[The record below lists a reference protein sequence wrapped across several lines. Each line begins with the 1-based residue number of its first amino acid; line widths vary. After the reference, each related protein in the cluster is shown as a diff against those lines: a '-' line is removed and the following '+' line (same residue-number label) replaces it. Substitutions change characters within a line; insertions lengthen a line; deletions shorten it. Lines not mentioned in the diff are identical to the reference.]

1 MVTVTAPRQMYYSH
15 AIREALAEELRRDER
30 VLLIGQDIARYG
42 GAFKIT
48 EGFLDEFGP
57 ERVINAPI
65 SENGFIGVAV
75 GAALTGMRPV
85 AEIMFMDFITLAMDQ
100 LVNHAAKFRY
110 MYGEQASVPLVVRC
124 PAGAGRGYGPSHSQ
138 SLERWFVATPGIKV
152 AAPATP
158 ADAKGMLKAAIRDDD
173 PVIFVESKL
182 LYGRRGEV
190 PEGDYIVPLG
200 SARVARDG
208 TDVANIAYSR
218 MTVEALRAADALA
231 ASDISAEV
239 LDLRSLAPLDMD
251 AVAASVE
258 KCGRAVVVEEGPLT
272 GGVGAE
278 IVARIVERCF
288 DVLEAPV
295 KRVAAMDIPVPA
307 STVLEQAATPDWED
321 IGRAAAEVVH
331 Y

>member
-1 MVTVTAPRQMYYSH
+1 MSREIYYSH

-30 VLLIGQDIARYG
+30 VLLIGEDIAQYG
-42 GAFKIT
+42 GAFKVT
-48 EGFLDEFGP
+48 EGFLDEFGA
-57 ERVINAPI
+57 ERVIRAPI
-65 SENGFIGVAV
+65 SENSFIGVAI

-138 SLERWFVATPGIKV
+138 SLERWFVATPGLKV
-152 AAPATP
+152 AAPAT
-158 ADAKGMLKAAIRDDD
+158 AGDAKGMLKAAIRDDD

-190 PEGDYIVPLG
+190 PDGDHVVPLG

-208 TDVANIAYSR
+208 TDVAIIAYSR
-218 MTVEALRAADALA
+218 MVEEALRAAEALA
-231 ASDISAEV
+231 ESGISAEV
-239 LDLRSLAPLDMD
+239 VDLRSLAPLDMD
-251 AVAASVE
+251 TMALSVE
-258 KCGRAVVVEEGPLT
+258 KCGRVVVAEEGHLT

-278 IVARIVERCF
+278 VAARIMERCF
-288 DVLEAPV
+288 DLLEAPIR
-295 KRVAAMDIPVPA
+295 RVAALDVPVPA
-307 STVLEQAATPDWED
+307 SVVLEQAATPDWED
-321 IGRAAAEVVH
+321 IGRAAAEIVQQ